1 MACPVRC
8 LVRGPRST
16 SLTRPLI
23 LTDSSSA
30 SPLDL
35 HLPTT
40 ITSSHPPG
48 RGPRPR
54 QRQRGYAGRR
64 RQAAKDPGRR
74 IRPDAHLDRREG
86 EGDRFGAAAGGLSR
100 GRRVLHHLQHHGRVG
115 TRIPMPGDPPPPVPC
130 SSRLGLS
137 LRRDTGIQR
146 VRAVWVNQEIA
157 PADTSPNPR
166 RWLPVLL
173 SSVYALN
180 SPSPL
185 APVPHILCHCS

>member
-1 MACPVRC
+1 MDIRILSQRWIGWRVQSRCLADGCMACPVRC

-115 TRIPMPGDPPPPVPC
+115 TRIPMPGDPPPGTVLQPAWTLP
-130 SSRLGLS
+130 SSGY
-137 LRRDTGIQR
+137 RDTASASSMGKSR
-146 VRAVWVNQEIA
+146 DR
-157 PADTSPNPR
+157 TS
-166 RWLPVLL
+166 
-173 SSVYALN
+173 
-180 SPSPL
+180 
-185 APVPHILCHCS
+185 